1 MTGVMTDLAPVEARL
16 WAILASYR
24 DRLVPGSVYGVS
36 TVTRPGA
43 KAHAYFAGVSV
54 AVDEPVFADLK
65 DACGALVRGVHR
77 CRAGSDR
84 RRISAG

>member
-54 AVDEPVFADLK
+54 AVDEPVFADLET
-65 DACGALVRGVHR
+65 LVARWFEAYIA
-77 CRAGSDR
+77 AGQGR
-84 RRISAG
+84 TVGE